1 MKKLT
6 FVTTNYEASLWPLC
20 MLAETLFLNFK
31 KMYGIPYAPA
41 MLGEWQNRTNRWA
54 IGGGEHDRV
63 ASAVLTR
70 IDTDRP
76 WAQAMIARLIRDK
89 GILVSET
96 KRLTSGDL
104 SRLSDMHL
112 VKRYESYTAVFQRMY
127 LSAWFPNAVE
137 GRSGLLTKKLEAIIR
152 ARGVDGIEPKEAV
165 AMLVSPTALSGRE
178 REERAFLNV
187 CARIAE
193 SKKDWEIFSSDPADA
208 SRAMDSCPD
217 TARLFDRHCVKY
229 GWMSFNYDGPGFGR
243 RDLVDRA
250 CLMQASGESPAEW
263 MLRLDREHRAD
274 VSHARILARRLKI
287 ASDRNAVFFFKFAQR
302 LMQLKD
308 DRKNTLFYSYFL
320 MDRLIGEIARRTDL
334 SPIQVKHILPSE
346 MRGVLTRTKGVTE
359 DVLNDRI
366 RYSVLRFAKGTMR
379 MYTGSAALKRVRAF
393 TDEQT
398 IDSDMRELR
407 GECAFPG
414 SANGTVRVI
423 CSTQDLSKMQ
433 SGDILVSVSTNPNL
447 LPALRKAAG
456 IITDRG
462 GITCHA
468 AVIARE
474 LRIPCVIGTEI
485 ATKILK
491 DGDRVTIDASQGT
504 IVKMS

>member
-6 FVTTNYEASLWPLC
+6 FITTNYEASLWPLC
-20 MLAETLFLNFK
+20 MLGETLYFNFK
-31 KMYGIPYAPA
+31 KTYGIPYADSL
-41 MLGEWQNRTNRWA
+41 LGEWQNRTNRWA
-54 IGGGEHDRV
+54 IGEGEYDRV
-63 ASAVLTR
+63 AAAVLAR
-70 IDTDRP
+70 VDQDRP
-76 WAQAMIARLIRDK
+76 WSTAMIAKLIRDK
-89 GILVSET
+89 GLLVSET
-96 KRLTSGDL
+96 KRLTSGDF
-104 SRLSDMHL
+104 SRLSDASL
-112 VKRYESYTAVFQRMY
+112 AKRYDAYTDVFRRMY

-187 CARIAE
+187 CVRIAE
-193 SKKDWEIFSSDPADA
+193 SKRDWELFSLTPADA
-208 SRAMDSCPD
+208 FQGLEVFAS
-217 TARLFDRHCVKY
+217 TTRLFDRHCAKY
-229 GWMSFNYDGPGFGR
+229 DWMSFNYDGPAFGR

-250 CLMQASGESPAEW
+250 CLLYASGESSAECI
-263 MLRLDREHRAD
+263 LRLDREHRA
-274 VSHARILARRLKI
+274 HASRARTLAKHLKI
-287 ASDRNAVFFFKFAQR
+287 SSDRNAVFYFKFAQR

-308 DRKNTLFYSYFL
+308 DRKNALFYSYFL
-320 MDRLIGEIARRTDL
+320 MDRVIAEIARRKNL

-366 RYSVLRFAKGTMR
+366 RYSVLRFSKGTMR
-379 MYTGSAALKRVRAF
+379 VYTGSAALKRVHAF
-393 TDEQT
+393 TAEQT
-398 IDSDMRELR
+398 VDSEMRELR

-414 SANGTVRVI
+414 SANGMVRII

-474 LRIPCVIGTEI
+474 LKIPCVIGTGI

-491 DGDRVTIDASQGT
+491 DGDRVTVNATQG
-504 IVKMS
+504 VVQR